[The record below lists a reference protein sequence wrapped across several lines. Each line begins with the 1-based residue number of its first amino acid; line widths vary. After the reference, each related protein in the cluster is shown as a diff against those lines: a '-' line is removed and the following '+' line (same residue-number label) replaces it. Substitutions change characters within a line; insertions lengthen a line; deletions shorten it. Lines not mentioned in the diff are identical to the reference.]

1 MSGGFVIAVDF
12 QIKPGQMAA
21 FRRLIDA
28 NAKASVRH
36 EKGCS
41 RFDVCADRKDP
52 NRILLY
58 EIYDD
63 RAAFDVHLKTPHFAI
78 FNEASA
84 PLVADKTVSEYDLVC
99 EGSAA

>member
-1 MSGGFVIAVDF
+1 MSSGFVIAVDF
-12 QIKPGQMAA
+12 RVKPGQMAA
-21 FRRLIDA
+21 FRKVIDE
-28 NAKASVRH
+28 NARASVRD

-63 RAAFDVHLKTPHFAI
+63 RAAFDAHLKTKHFAL

-84 PLVADKTVSEYDLVC
+84 PLVAEKIVSEHDLVC
-99 EGSAA
+99 EGSAI